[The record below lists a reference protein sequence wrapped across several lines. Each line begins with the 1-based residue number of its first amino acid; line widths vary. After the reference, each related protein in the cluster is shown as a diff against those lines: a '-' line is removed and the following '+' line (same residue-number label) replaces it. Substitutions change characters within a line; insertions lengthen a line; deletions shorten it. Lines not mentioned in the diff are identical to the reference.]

1 MIGAEY
7 TSRAA
12 SKQTSLRETAASLS
26 NSSLAMNVAHA
37 GVQGGTAVSQENVD
51 IVKRFEA
58 LMVPSLEEADNEA
71 AQRRQEEIL
80 SILDPEVVFFATP
93 SLPHGGTYV
102 GHDAFFKM
110 GEQFRDLWD
119 IADGVQLEYIDGGG
133 DRVITLASWTAVSRH
148 TSRLVPV
155 RMVEVVTV
163 RDGRIKELRAYYEDT
178 VPLIE
183 AADGVKGK
191 YNPGVG

>member
-1 MIGAEY
+1 M
-7 TSRAA
+7 
-12 SKQTSLRETAASLS
+12 SK
-26 NSSLAMNVAHA
+26 
-37 GVQGGTAVSQENVD
+37 ENVD
-51 IVKRFEA
+51 VVKRFEA
-58 LMVPSLEEADNEA
+58 LMVPALEETDDEA
-71 AQRRQEEIL
+71 AQRRHEEVL

-93 SLPHGGTYV
+93 SIPHGGTYR

-110 GEQFRDLWD
+110 GEQFRDLWE
-119 IADGVQLEYIDGGG
+119 IGDGVELEYVDGGD
-133 DRVITLASWTAVSRH
+133 DRVITLAFWTAVSRH
-148 TSRLVPV
+148 TGRSVPV

-163 RDGRIKELRAYYEDT
+163 RDGRIKELLAYYEDT

>member
-1 MIGAEY
+1 V
-7 TSRAA
+7 
-12 SKQTSLRETAASLS
+12 SK
-26 NSSLAMNVAHA
+26 
-37 GVQGGTAVSQENVD
+37 ENVD
-51 IVKRFEA
+51 VVKRFEE
-58 LMVPSLEEADNEA
+58 LMVPSLEETDHES

-93 SLPHGGTYV
+93 SIPHGGTYR

-110 GEQFRDLWD
+110 GDQFRDLWE
-119 IADGVQLEYIDGGG
+119 IGDGVQMEYIDGGD
-133 DRVITLASWTAVSRH
+133 DRVITLASWTAVSRI
-148 TSRLVPV
+148 SNRAVPV

-183 AADGVKGK
+183 AADGVKGR

>member
-1 MIGAEY
+1 
-7 TSRAA
+7 
-12 SKQTSLRETAASLS
+12 
-26 NSSLAMNVAHA
+26 
-37 GVQGGTAVSQENVD
+37 VSQENVD
-51 IVKRFEA
+51 VVKQFET
-58 LMVPSLEEADNEA
+58 LMVPSLEETDHEA
-71 AQRRQEEIL
+71 AQRRQEHIL

-119 IADGVQLEYIDGGG
+119 IADGVEMEYIDGGG
-133 DRVITLASWTAVSRH
+133 DRVITLASWTAVSRI
-148 TSRLVPV
+148 TNCSVPV

-163 RDGRIKELRAYYEDT
+163 RNGRIKELRAYYEDT

>member
-1 MIGAEY
+1 LTRQEHGHTGDQEGA
-7 TSRAA
+7 
-12 SKQTSLRETAASLS
+12 
-26 NSSLAMNVAHA
+26 
-37 GVQGGTAVSQENVD
+37 AVSQENIDV
-51 IVKRFEA
+51 VKRFET
-58 LMVPSLEEADNEA
+58 LMVPSLEETDEA
-71 AQRRQEEIL
+71 SAQRRQQEIL
-80 SILDPEVVFFATP
+80 AILDPEVVFFATP

-119 IADGVQLEYIDGGG
+119 IADGVEMEYIDGGG
-133 DRVITLASWTAVSRH
+133 DRVITLASWTAISRH
-148 TSRLVPV
+148 TKRAVPV

-163 RDGRIKELRAYYEDT
+163 RNGRIKELRAYYEDT

>member
-1 MIGAEY
+1 M
-7 TSRAA
+7 
-12 SKQTSLRETAASLS
+12 
-26 NSSLAMNVAHA
+26 
-37 GVQGGTAVSQENVD
+37 SQENVD
-51 IVKRFEA
+51 VVKRFEA
-58 LMVPSLEEADNEA
+58 LMVPALEETDHEA
-71 AQRRQEEIL
+71 AQRRQEEIF

-102 GHDAFFKM
+102 GHDAFVKM
-110 GEQFRDLWD
+110 GEQFRELWD
-119 IADGVQLEYIDGGG
+119 IAEGVEMDYVDGGD

-148 TSRLVPV
+148 TGRAVPV

-163 RDGRIKELRAYYEDT
+163 RDGRIAELRAYYEDT

>member
-1 MIGAEY
+1 MME
-7 TSRAA
+7 
-12 SKQTSLRETAASLS
+12 
-26 NSSLAMNVAHA
+26 
-37 GVQGGTAVSQENVD
+37 GTAVSQENIDV
-51 IVKRFEA
+51 VKRFET
-58 LMVPSLEEADNEA
+58 LMVPSLEETDHDA
-71 AQRRQEEIL
+71 ARRRQEEIL
-80 SILDPEVVFFATP
+80 AILDPEVVFFATP

-119 IADGVQLEYIDGGG
+119 IADGVEMEYIDGGG

-148 TSRLVPV
+148 TSRAVPV
-155 RMVEVVTV
+155 RMVEVVSV
-163 RDGRIKELRAYYEDT
+163 RDGRITELRAYYEDT

>member
-1 MIGAEY
+1 M
-7 TSRAA
+7 
-12 SKQTSLRETAASLS
+12 
-26 NSSLAMNVAHA
+26 
-37 GVQGGTAVSQENVD
+37 SQQNVD
-51 IVKRFEA
+51 VVKRFEE
-58 LMVPSLEEADNEA
+58 LMVPSLEEADHEA

-80 SILDPEVVFFATP
+80 AILDTEVVFFATP

-119 IADGVQLEYIDGGG
+119 IGDGVQMEYIDGGD
-133 DRVITLASWTAVSRH
+133 DRVVTIASWTAVSRH
-148 TSRLVPV
+148 TNRSVPV

>member
-1 MIGAEY
+1 M
-7 TSRAA
+7 
-12 SKQTSLRETAASLS
+12 
-26 NSSLAMNVAHA
+26 
-37 GVQGGTAVSQENVD
+37 SQQNVD
-51 IVKRFEA
+51 VVKRFEE
-58 LMVPSLEEADNEA
+58 LMVPSLEEADHEA

-80 SILDPEVVFFATP
+80 SILDTEVVFFATP

-119 IADGVQLEYIDGGG
+119 IGDGVQMEYIDGGD
-133 DRVITLASWTAVSRH
+133 DRVITLASWTAVAPHEPFGTGAHGRG
-148 TSRLVPV
+148 
-155 RMVEVVTV
+155 
-163 RDGRIKELRAYYEDT
+163 RDRPGWSHHRSCARIYEDT